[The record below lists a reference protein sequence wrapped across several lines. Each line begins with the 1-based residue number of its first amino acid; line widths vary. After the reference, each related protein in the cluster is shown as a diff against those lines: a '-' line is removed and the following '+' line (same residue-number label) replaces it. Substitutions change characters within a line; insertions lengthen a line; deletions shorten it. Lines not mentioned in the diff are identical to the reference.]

1 MTVSV
6 FFSYIRLSV
15 FLACTL
21 VGIQVPAFVDQY
33 GKGLQS
39 HLAESRL
46 ALNEFQDDADRF
58 FGGSLE
64 RLIAHYRETNDQVFT
79 AGGQSIDSLYQRN
92 QRLSAKYRDFRHSAW
107 AAYTQV
113 MFDPV
118 PEIRQQAWNNHTY
131 VVRLAPEALAF
142 GLASGLVITLFLE
155 GLLRLLLRPFRRRRT
170 NLGRI

>member
-1 MTVSV
+1 MD
-6 FFSYIRLSV
+6 YK
-15 FLACTL
+15 
-21 VGIQVPAFVDQY
+21 QVTWV
-33 GKGLQS
+33 
-39 HLAESRL
+39 ER
-46 ALNEFQDDADRF
+46 DDANPARRISAL
-58 FGGSLE
+58 GG
-64 RLIAHYRETNDQVFT
+64 
-79 AGGQSIDSLYQRN
+79 
-92 QRLSAKYRDFRHSAW
+92 RDFRHSAW